1 MYYSR
6 GWGVLGLRDSHF
18 MAVDTVEEL
27 LGAAAH
33 VYNFK
38 QPMPVPVEPPNH
50 ELAMPTLRVDLS
62 PGLETLKDNPCRPSK
77 SARNQVHPRFAVVAN
92 IAGPDNDDEDEPGQA
107 AGDEV
112 EEDDSEGLLDWL
124 DEESE
129 EDEEEDEEMDSAED
143 DEQDNDDVDEATINA
158 PPAGAEGGAA
168 PAAPNPLMNNPPPPP
183 HNPALLAVPFQET
196 FTNLA
201 EAVEVMNEAF
211 NGIEAQL
218 TWNHG
223 GAPKAKVEPP
233 RHAEVPKAET
243 SEASSCTADPLL
255 DMIYYPHTGQTEQ
268 APAGTPARVRYC
280 TALRRMKED
289 ITTKRGEASDGLAR
303 EYRLLRTYEKD
314 FEMVHLLQDKVQDS
328 REIGVFCSNAIC
340 CESLMRPLFHA
351 TSRLSI
357 LAHIPELSVV
367 ILGSPT
373 GRVMVATLTRLRTPE
388 PYLNTGWKWD
398 RGIRVECVLPRE
410 SDEALYRPRDQV
422 RPLFGVAVGRVPQ
435 AGDGSGQDGRGS
447 VLLPRRY
454 RIMLHYRNHLILSYD
469 LSRVGEGK
477 KLCFF

>member
-1 MYYSR
+1 
-6 GWGVLGLRDSHF
+6 

-33 VYNFK
+33 VYDFK
-38 QPMPVPVEPPNH
+38 QPMPVPVGPPNH
-50 ELAMPTLRVDLS
+50 ELAMATLRVDLS
-62 PGLETLKDNPCRPSK
+62 PGLEALKDNPCRPSR
-77 SARNQVHPRFAVVAN
+77 SARSQVHPRFAVVAN
-92 IAGPDNDDEDEPGQA
+92 VAGLDNDDEDGPEQA
-107 AGDEV
+107 AGEEA
-112 EEDDSEGLLDWL
+112 EEDDSEDLLGWL

-129 EDEEEDEEMDSAED
+129 EDEEEDQDMDSAED
-143 DEQDNDDVDEATINA
+143 DAQDNDDVDEATTNA
-158 PPAGAEGGAA
+158 PPAGEEGGAA

-201 EAVEVMNEAF
+201 EAVEIMNEAF
-211 NGIEAQL
+211 NGFEAQL
-218 TWNHG
+218 TWHYG
-223 GAPKAKVEPP
+223 GAPKAETEPP
-233 RHAEVPKAET
+233 REVKAEP
-243 SEASSCTADPLL
+243 SEASSRTADPLL
-255 DMIYYPHTGQTEQ
+255 NMIYDPHSGQTEQ

-280 TALRRMKED
+280 TALRRMRED
-289 ITTKRGEASDGLAR
+289 VRAKRGEGSDRVAR

-314 FEMVHLLQDKVQDS
+314 FEMVHLSQDKVQDS

-340 CESLMRPLFHA
+340 CESLTRPFFHA
-351 TSRLSI
+351 TSRLSM

-373 GRVMVATLTRLRTPE
+373 GRVMIATLTRLRTPE

-398 RGIRVECVLPRE
+398 RGIRIECVLPRE
-410 SDEALYRPRDQV
+410 SDEALHRPRDQV

-435 AGDGSGQDGRGS
+435 VGDGSGQDGRGS
-447 VLLPRRY
+447 ALLPRRY
-454 RIMLHYRNHLILSYD
+454 RIMLHYRNHLILSYEM
-469 LSRVGEGK
+469 SRVGEGK